1 MATLL
6 EGLLLVQEPAITG
19 SRLSPFAVCLLL
31 LFSLHHHILHC
42 CCCVLPVLL
51 GRVSHNSVFFSSQD
65 FYISVAFY
73 SGSVRGTQILFFL
86 VFFWV
91 RGGAGLFCY
100 RRVLVECFFS
110 LM

>member
-1 MATLL
+1 
-6 EGLLLVQEPAITG
+6 
-19 SRLSPFAVCLLL
+19 
-31 LFSLHHHILHC
+31 
-42 CCCVLPVLL
+42 VLPVLL

-73 SGSVRGTQILFFL
+73 SGSVRGTQIFVGRFFGGGGGGGGGA
-86 VFFWV
+86 